1 MEYKFEDLEKFMQ
14 FSTWTAKQKV
24 EECLRINADLRC
36 NLGTDST
43 KKEIAEADRKWKKMA
58 KAINKVDP
66 VQGSLFLRAII
77 LEEIQDSQ

>member
-58 KAINKVDP
+58 KAINRGN
-66 VQGSLFLRAII
+66 QSAFGFSI
-77 LEEIQDSQ
+77 LLADIQH

>member
-1 MEYKFEDLEKFMQ
+1 MEYKFEDLDKFMG
-14 FSTWTAKQKV
+14 FTSWTVKQKV

-58 KAINKVDP
+58 KAINRIDP
-66 VQGSLFLRAII
+66 VTGSLFLRAILLAE
-77 LEEIQDSQ
+77 LEED

>member
-1 MEYKFEDLEKFMQ
+1 MEYKFEDLDKFMG
-14 FSTWTAKQKV
+14 FTTWTVKQKV

-58 KAINKVDP
+58 KAINRIDP
-66 VQGSLFLRAII
+66 VTGSLFLRAILLAE
-77 LEEIQDSQ
+77 LEED